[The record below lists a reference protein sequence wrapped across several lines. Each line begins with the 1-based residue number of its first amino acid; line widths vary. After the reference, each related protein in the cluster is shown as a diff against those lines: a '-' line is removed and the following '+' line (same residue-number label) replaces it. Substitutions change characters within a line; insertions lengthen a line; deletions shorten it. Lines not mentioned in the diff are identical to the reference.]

1 MKKYKLTFKYVYTFY
16 SFDEEVDADVRSESF
31 DLGEGDRFTLTDQE
45 DSAFHIT
52 SVGCDQIGEYV
63 VLTFPNK
70 DSIVIHAGEVCEFAY
85 DEFFDA
91 MGDSNHNVYE
101 GTVEMALA

>member
-1 MKKYKLTFKYVYTFY
+1 MKKFKLTFKYVYTFY
-16 SFDEEVDADVRSESF
+16 SNDEEVDGDVRSESF
-31 DLGEGDRFTLTDQE
+31 DVSEGDRFTLTDQE
-45 DSAFHIT
+45 DSAFLIS
-52 SVGCDQIGEYV
+52 SVGIDQVGEYV

-70 DSIVIHAGEVCEFAY
+70 DNIVVHAGEVREFAY

>member
-1 MKKYKLTFKYVYTFY
+1 MKKFKLTFKYVYTFY
-16 SFDEEVDADVRSESF
+16 SNDEELDGYVKEESF
-31 DLGEGDRFTLTDQE
+31 EIGEGDRFTLCQQE

-70 DSIVIHAGEVCEFAY
+70 DNIVVHLGEVCEFVY
-85 DEFFDA
+85 DEIFDA